1 VGDLDGAPDAL
12 AHRWLDNGALLLVVP
27 LTFQRAR
34 LTINHEGSSYTYD
47 DGW

>member
-1 VGDLDGAPDAL
+1 MRSLEGAPDAL

-27 LTFQRAR
+27 LTFTRAR
-34 LTINHEGSSYTYD
+34 LTISYEGSSYHYD